1 MKVLIVDDEPLVR
14 YTLKRV
20 FESQGYIVI
29 LAEDGRQGL
38 EVWLKEQPELTF
50 LDIIMPKLTGP
61 EVLIELGQR
70 KSGKVVMMSAFTGE
84 ESQDTA
90 KQVGADIFIEKPFDD
105 IFAVIKRAKQLV

>member
-20 FESQGYIVI
+20 LESQGDSVI

-38 EVWLKEQPELTF
+38 DLWLNERPDLTF

-61 EVLIELGQR
+61 EVLIELGTR

-84 ESQDTA
+84 QSQDTA
-90 KQVGADIFIEKPFDD
+90 KQVGADDFIEKPFDD
-105 IFAVIKRAKQLV
+105 IFAVVKRAKGLV